1 MNKIERIGKSVRRSE
16 NKREY
21 SLAELQERHMEAVR
35 DRDRVSM
42 KILGEMIA
50 EAGGVPLDVV
60 ADNETPL
67 GKLRRLARQARA
79 DRDEGS
85 ADILNRKVAR
95 CVQLIGSI
103 TLSDAA
109 GKARA
114 PRLMAELTDLLGG
127 SAAVEAEL
135 AEKEIPTEAIEPA
148 DDEPADDDER
158 GVITGT
164 GFDLDPL
171 AAAGESEEPTVDE
184 KEADDEPLNNGEA
197 TPGALRMIKDEGLEL
212 AEIPGRERDMKVGI
226 PEVQAYKA
234 LIAEQ

>member
-135 AEKEIPTEAIEPA
+135 AEKEIPTEAIEP
-148 DDEPADDDER
+148 
-158 GVITGT
+158 
-164 GFDLDPL
+164 
-171 AAAGESEEPTVDE
+171 TVDE